1 MKKASNPMAAFDRVS
16 PMTKNLI
23 SKQANAVLKSWVK
36 VFAAAAIACYL
47 AGSRDLNAIA
57 NAGLAAL
64 LPVIYTWFDPTDKR
78 YGRKK

>member
-1 MKKASNPMAAFDRVS
+1 MKNPNSPRAAFDSVAT
-16 PMTKNLI
+16 MTNYVI
-23 SKQANAVLKSWVK
+23 SKQAKAILKSWFK

-47 AGSRDLNAIA
+47 AGSRDVSVIA
-57 NAGLAAL
+57 NAGIAAL